1 VINNVNIE
9 DKNENLIEKKTIK
22 FLNFHESGNTTTFQN
37 SSTASHAECRFCRT
51 LILAN
56 GIFAEWDLK
65 ANVKRKYR
73 IAQKWQIE
81 LQNGK

>member
-1 VINNVNIE
+1 MSQTSTCPITYLHQNKCSLVPG
-9 DKNENLIEKKTIK
+9 
-22 FLNFHESGNTTTFQN
+22 SRGGYQN
-37 SSTASHAECRFCRT
+37 SSTASHAECRFCQT

-56 GIFAEWDLK
+56 GIFAGCDLK